1 MIFTARVE
9 EENNHDKE
17 AMMRARLTPEW
28 PCSPRRFQAGM
39 ALARL
44 CLVLLTLGF
53 FAQPSAAQAQGGQG
67 QVNSI
72 IAVVNGDVV
81 TRSEID
87 SRRRLLALSSGL
99 SADTGSQGND
109 QILRLLIDE
118 RLRIQELSR
127 RRVAVTD
134 QDIASSV
141 ANIESRNGLPPG
153 GVRENLRRAGIEPRV
168 LYDQIRA
175 QIGWA
180 RLLRGML
187 GAQANVSDAEV
198 NEYLAAQRAKAGE
211 PEFLV
216 SEIFIPIENP
226 GQEPQ
231 VRRFV
236 TDVIQRL
243 RQGTP
248 FAMVAAQ
255 FSQSQTAIQG
265 GAMDWMTA
273 DRFDPEVAAVLRQ
286 MPEGAIS
293 NPIRVPGGFEIV
305 SLRQKRISGRDLAT
319 LLNMRQVFLPFEGQV
334 NPQAP
339 TTQQLRQLERAQ
351 SLSEQARNCE
361 AMDAAARGSSRPAD
375 PGPVRLD
382 NINPPELR
390 ELLTSLPIGRASQ
403 PIISM
408 DGALIF
414 MVCKRETVNL
424 AEATPQQARDI
435 LLRDR
440 TELLSRQL
448 QRDLRRRAQIEL
460 RTGTPARPG

>member
-1 MIFTARVE
+1 MFSLNFSR
-9 EENNHDKE
+9 K
-17 AMMRARLTPEW
+17 LLL
-28 PCSPRRFQAGM
+28 
-39 ALARL
+39 ALAL
-44 CLVLLTLGF
+44 LAAMLVHGAPKPAL
-53 FAQPSAAQAQGGQG
+53 AQAAGGN
-67 QVNSI
+67 VNSI
-72 IAVVNGDVV
+72 VAVVNGDIV
-81 TRSEID
+81 TRSEIE
-87 SRRRLLALSSGL
+87 SRRRLLALSAGM
-99 SADTGSQGND
+99 TGDAGAQGGD

-127 RRVAVTD
+127 RRIAVTD

-141 ANIESRNGLPPG
+141 TNIESRNGLPPG
-153 GVRENLRRAGIEPRV
+153 GVVQNLRRAGIEPRV

-187 GAQANVSDAEV
+187 GEQANIPDAEV
-198 NEYLAAQRAKAGE
+198 EEFLNAQRARTGQ

-216 SEIFIPIENP
+216 SEIFIPVENP
-226 GQEPQ
+226 GQEAQ

-243 RQGTP
+243 RQGVP

-255 FSQSQTAIQG
+255 FSQSQSAIQG

-273 DRFDPEVAAVLRQ
+273 DRFDPAVANILRQ

-305 SLRQKRISGRDLAT
+305 QLRDKRTLGRDMAT
-319 LLNMRQVFLPFEGQV
+319 ILTMRQVFLPFEGQV

-339 TTQQLRQLERAQ
+339 TAQQLAQLQRAQ
-351 SLSEQARNCE
+351 TLSDQARGCE
-361 AMDAAARGSSRPAD
+361 AMDAAARGSPRPAD

-382 NINPPELR
+382 NITPPELR
-390 ELLTSLPIGRASQ
+390 DLLGSLPIGRATQ
-403 PIISM
+403 PIISV

-414 MVCKRETVNL
+414 MVCARETRNL
-424 AEATPQQARDI
+424 AEANPQQAREI

-440 TELLSRQL
+440 VELLSRQL
-448 QRDLRRRAQIEL
+448 QRDLRRRAQIEI
-460 RTGTPARPG
+460 RTNSAARAG

>member
-1 MIFTARVE
+1 MSYWA
-9 EENNHDKE
+9 NLPAMGGKLQE
-17 AMMRARLTPEW
+17 ALMRAVMLSRK
-28 PCSPRRFQAGM
+28 PC
-39 ALARL
+39 LA
-44 CLVLLTLGF
+44 LVLLAALLMP
-53 FAQPSAAQAQGGQG
+53 FAPMPAAMAQSAGGS
-67 QVNSI
+67 VNSI
-72 IAVVNGDVV
+72 VAVVNGDVV
-81 TRSEID
+81 TRSEIE
-87 SRRRLLALSSGL
+87 SRRRLLALSAGV
-99 SADTGSQGND
+99 TGDAGAQGGD

-127 RRVAVTD
+127 RRIPVTD

-141 ANIESRNGLPPG
+141 ANIESRNGLPQG
-153 GVRENLRRAGIEPRV
+153 GVVQNLRRAGIEPRV

-187 GAQANVSDAEV
+187 GEQANIPEAEV
-198 NEYLAAQRAKAGE
+198 NEFLAAQRTRLGE

-216 SEIFIPIENP
+216 SEIFIPVENP
-226 GQEPQ
+226 GQEAQ

-243 RQGTP
+243 RQGVP

-255 FSQSQTAIQG
+255 FSQSQTAVQG

-273 DRFDPEVAAVLRQ
+273 DRFDTEVAKILRQ
-286 MPEGAIS
+286 MPEGAVS

-305 SLRQKRISGRDLAT
+305 MLRDKRVSGRDMAT
-319 LLNMRQVFLPFEGQV
+319 MMTMRQVFLPFEGQV

-339 TTQQLRQLERAQ
+339 TNQQLAQLQRAQ
-351 SLSEQARNCE
+351 ALSEQARSCD
-361 AMDAAARGSSRPAD
+361 AMDAAARGSPRPAD

-390 ELLTSLPIGRASQ
+390 DLLGSLPIGRASQ
-403 PIISM
+403 PIISV

-414 MVCKRETVNL
+414 MICARETRNL
-424 AEATPQQARDI
+424 AEANPQQARDI

-440 TELLSRQL
+440 IELLSRQL
-448 QRDLRRRAQIEL
+448 QRDLRRRAQIEI
-460 RTGTPARPG
+460 RTNSAARPG

>member
-1 MIFTARVE
+1 
-9 EENNHDKE
+9 
-17 AMMRARLTPEW
+17 MRAVTLSRKPLLALMLLAAMLLHAA
-28 PCSPRRFQAGM
+28 PRP
-39 ALARL
+39 ALA
-44 CLVLLTLGF
+44 
-53 FAQPSAAQAQGGQG
+53 QAAGGS
-67 QVNSI
+67 VNSI
-72 IAVVNGDVV
+72 VAVVNGDVV
-81 TRSEID
+81 TRSEVE
-87 SRRRLLALSSGL
+87 SRRRLLALSAGM
-99 SADTGSQGND
+99 AGDAGAQGGD

-127 RRVAVTD
+127 RRIPVTD

-153 GVRENLRRAGIEPRV
+153 GVVQNLRRAGIEPRV

-187 GAQANVSDAEV
+187 GEQANIPDAEV
-198 NEYLAAQRAKAGE
+198 NEFLAAQRARLGE

-216 SEIFIPIENP
+216 SEIFIPVENP
-226 GQEPQ
+226 GQEAQ

-243 RQGTP
+243 RQGVP
-248 FAMVAAQ
+248 FPMVAAQ
-255 FSQSQTAIQG
+255 FSQSQSAIQG
-265 GAMDWMTA
+265 GAMDWMTG
-273 DRFDPEVAAVLRQ
+273 DRFDPAVASILKQ

-305 SLRQKRISGRDLAT
+305 LLRDRRVSGRDMAT
-319 LLNMRQVFLPFEGQV
+319 IMNMRQVFLPFEGQV

-339 TTQQLRQLERAQ
+339 TAQQLAQLQRAQ
-351 SLSEQARNCE
+351 TLSDQARGCE
-361 AMDAAARGSSRPAD
+361 AMDAAARGSPRPAD

-382 NINPPELR
+382 NITPPELR
-390 ELLTSLPIGRASQ
+390 DLLGTLPIGRATQ
-403 PIISM
+403 PIISV

-414 MVCKRETVNL
+414 MVCSRETRNM
-424 AEATPQQARDI
+424 AEANPQQAREI

-440 TELLSRQL
+440 VELLSRQL
-448 QRDLRRRAQIEL
+448 QRDLRRRAQIDI
-460 RTGTPARPG
+460 RTNNSARPG

>member
-1 MIFTARVE
+1 MSYGPIPPVMGG
-9 EENNHDKE
+9 NLQE
-17 AMMRARLTPEW
+17 ALMRAVILSQKPYRVLILLAALLLP
-28 PCSPRRFQAGM
+28 AGPIPAAM
-39 ALARL
+39 A
-44 CLVLLTLGF
+44 
-53 FAQPSAAQAQGGQG
+53 QSAGGN
-67 QVNSI
+67 VNSI
-72 IAVVNGDVV
+72 VAVVNGDIV
-81 TRSEID
+81 TRSEIE
-87 SRRRLLALSSGL
+87 SRRRLLALSAGVSGD
-99 SADTGSQGND
+99 AGAQGGD

-127 RRVAVTD
+127 RRIPVTD

-141 ANIESRNGLPPG
+141 ANIESRNGLPAG
-153 GVRENLRRAGIEPRV
+153 GVVQNLRRAGIEPRV

-187 GAQANVSDAEV
+187 GEQANISDTEV
-198 NEYLAAQRAKAGE
+198 NEFLGAQRARLGE

-216 SEIFIPIENP
+216 SEIFIPVENP
-226 GQEPQ
+226 GQEAQ

-243 RQGTP
+243 RQGVP

-273 DRFDPEVAAVLRQ
+273 DRFDTEVAKILRQ

-293 NPIRVPGGFEIV
+293 NAIRVPGGFEIV
-305 SLRQKRISGRDLAT
+305 MLRDKRTSGRDMAT
-319 LLNMRQVFLPFEGQV
+319 MMTMRQVFLPFEGQV

-339 TTQQLRQLERAQ
+339 TAQQLAQLQRAQ
-351 SLSEQARNCE
+351 ALSDQARGCD
-361 AMDAAARGSSRPAD
+361 AMDAAARGSPRPAD

-390 ELLTSLPIGRASQ
+390 DVLGSLPIGRATQ
-403 PIISM
+403 PIISV

-414 MVCKRETVNL
+414 MVCVRETRNM
-424 AEATPQQARDI
+424 AEANPQQARDI

-440 TELLSRQL
+440 IELLSRQL
-448 QRDLRRRAQIEL
+448 QRDLRRRAQIDI
-460 RTGTPARPG
+460 RGAAPARPG

>member
-1 MIFTARVE
+1 MSYGPIPPVMGG
-9 EENNHDKE
+9 NMQE
-17 AMMRARLTPEW
+17 ALMRAVILSQKPYRVLILLAALLLPVG
-28 PCSPRRFQAGM
+28 PIPAAMAQSAG
-39 ALARL
+39 
-44 CLVLLTLGF
+44 GN
-53 FAQPSAAQAQGGQG
+53 
-67 QVNSI
+67 VNSI
-72 IAVVNGDVV
+72 VAVVNGDIV
-81 TRSEID
+81 TRSEIE
-87 SRRRLLALSSGL
+87 SRRRLLALSAGVSGD
-99 SADTGSQGND
+99 AGAQGGD

-127 RRVAVTD
+127 RRIPVTD

-141 ANIESRNGLPPG
+141 ANIESRNGLPAG
-153 GVRENLRRAGIEPRV
+153 GVVQNLRRAGIEPRV

-187 GAQANVSDAEV
+187 GEQANISDTEV
-198 NEYLAAQRAKAGE
+198 NEFLGAQRARLGE

-216 SEIFIPIENP
+216 SEIFIPVENP
-226 GQEPQ
+226 GQEAQ

-243 RQGTP
+243 RQGVP

-273 DRFDPEVAAVLRQ
+273 DRFDTEVAKILRQ

-293 NPIRVPGGFEIV
+293 NAIRVPGGFEIV
-305 SLRQKRISGRDLAT
+305 MLRDKRTSGRDMAT
-319 LLNMRQVFLPFEGQV
+319 MMTMRQVFLPFEGQV

-339 TTQQLRQLERAQ
+339 TAQQLAQLQRAQ
-351 SLSEQARNCE
+351 ALSDQARGCD
-361 AMDAAARGSSRPAD
+361 AMDAAARGSPRPAD

-390 ELLTSLPIGRASQ
+390 DLLGSLPIGRATQ
-403 PIISM
+403 PIISV

-414 MVCKRETVNL
+414 MVCARETRNM
-424 AEATPQQARDI
+424 AEANPQQARDI

-440 TELLSRQL
+440 IELLSRQL
-448 QRDLRRRAQIEL
+448 QRDLRRRAQIDI
-460 RTGTPARPG
+460 RGAAPARPG

>member
-1 MIFTARVE
+1 
-9 EENNHDKE
+9 
-17 AMMRARLTPEW
+17 MRAVTLSRKPLLALMLLAAMLLHAA
-28 PCSPRRFQAGM
+28 PRS
-39 ALARL
+39 
-44 CLVLLTLGF
+44 VL
-53 FAQPSAAQAQGGQG
+53 AQAAGGS
-67 QVNSI
+67 VNSI
-72 IAVVNGDVV
+72 VAVVNGDVV
-81 TRSEID
+81 TRSEVE
-87 SRRRLLALSSGL
+87 SRRRLLALSAGM
-99 SADTGSQGND
+99 AGDAGAQGGD

-127 RRVAVTD
+127 RRIPVTD

-153 GVRENLRRAGIEPRV
+153 GVVQNLRRAGIEPRV

-187 GAQANVSDAEV
+187 GEQANIPDAEV
-198 NEYLAAQRAKAGE
+198 NEFLAAQRARLGE

-216 SEIFIPIENP
+216 SEIFIPVENP
-226 GQEPQ
+226 GQEAQ

-243 RQGTP
+243 RQGVP
-248 FAMVAAQ
+248 FPMVAAQ
-255 FSQSQTAIQG
+255 FSQSQSAIQG
-265 GAMDWMTA
+265 GAMDWMTG
-273 DRFDPEVAAVLRQ
+273 DRFDPAVASILKQ

-305 SLRQKRISGRDLAT
+305 LLRDRRVSGRDMAT
-319 LLNMRQVFLPFEGQV
+319 IMSMRQVFLPFEGQV

-339 TTQQLRQLERAQ
+339 TAQQLAQLQRAQ
-351 SLSEQARNCE
+351 TLSDQARGCE
-361 AMDAAARGSSRPAD
+361 AMDAAARGSPRPAD

-382 NINPPELR
+382 NITPPELR
-390 ELLTSLPIGRASQ
+390 DLLGSLPIGRATQ
-403 PIISM
+403 PIISV

-414 MVCKRETVNL
+414 MVCARETRNM
-424 AEATPQQARDI
+424 AEANPQQARDI

-440 TELLSRQL
+440 IELLSRQL
-448 QRDLRRRAQIEL
+448 QRDLRRRAQIEI
-460 RTGTPARPG
+460 RTNNTARAG

>member
-1 MIFTARVE
+1 MSYWATLPATGGE
-9 EENNHDKE
+9 LQE
-17 AMMRARLTPEW
+17 ALMRAMISSRKTPL
-28 PCSPRRFQAGM
+28 
-39 ALARL
+39 ALAL
-44 CLVLLTLGF
+44 LVALLLPAAPMPAAV
-53 FAQPSAAQAQGGQG
+53 AQSASAG
-67 QVNSI
+67 VNSI
-72 IAVVNGDVV
+72 VAVVNGDVV

-87 SRRRLLALSSGL
+87 SRRRLLALSAGVSGD
-99 SADTGSQGND
+99 AGAQGGD

-127 RRVAVTD
+127 RRIPVTD
-134 QDIASSV
+134 QDIASSIT
-141 ANIESRNGLPPG
+141 NIESRNGLPPG
-153 GVRENLRRAGIEPRV
+153 GVVQNLRRAGIEPRV

-187 GAQANVSDAEV
+187 GEQATVSDAEV
-198 NEYLAAQRAKAGE
+198 NEYLNAQRARLGE
-211 PEFLV
+211 PEFLI
-216 SEIFIPIENP
+216 SEIFIPVENP
-226 GQEPQ
+226 GQEAQ

-243 RQGTP
+243 RQGVP

-273 DRFDPEVAAVLRQ
+273 DRFDTAVASILRQ

-305 SLRQKRISGRDLAT
+305 LLRDKRISGRDMAT
-319 LLNMRQVFLPFEGQV
+319 MLTMRQVFLPFEGQV

-339 TTQQLRQLERAQ
+339 TAQQLAQLQRAQ
-351 SLSEQARNCE
+351 TLSDQARGCE
-361 AMDAAARGSSRPAD
+361 AMDAAARGSPRPAD

-382 NINPPELR
+382 NVTPPELR
-390 ELLTSLPIGRASQ
+390 DLLSSLPIGRATQ

-414 MVCKRETVNL
+414 MVCSKETRNM
-424 AEATPQQARDI
+424 AEANPQQARDI

-440 TELLSRQL
+440 IELLSRQL
-448 QRDLRRRAQIEL
+448 QRDLRRRAQIEM
-460 RTGTPARPG
+460 RTNSVARPG

>member
-1 MIFTARVE
+1 MFSLNFSR
-9 EENNHDKE
+9 K
-17 AMMRARLTPEW
+17 LLL
-28 PCSPRRFQAGM
+28 
-39 ALARL
+39 ALAL
-44 CLVLLTLGF
+44 LAAMLVHGAPKPAL
-53 FAQPSAAQAQGGQG
+53 AQAAGGN
-67 QVNSI
+67 VNSI
-72 IAVVNGDVV
+72 VAVVNGDIV
-81 TRSEID
+81 TRSEIE
-87 SRRRLLALSSGL
+87 SRRRLLALSAGM
-99 SADTGSQGND
+99 TGDAGAQGGD

-127 RRVAVTD
+127 RRIAVTD

-141 ANIESRNGLPPG
+141 TNIESRNGLPPG
-153 GVRENLRRAGIEPRV
+153 GVVQNLRRAGIEPRV

-187 GAQANVSDAEV
+187 GEQANIPDAEV
-198 NEYLAAQRAKAGE
+198 EEFLNAQRARTGQ

-216 SEIFIPIENP
+216 SEIFIPVENP
-226 GQEPQ
+226 GQEAQ

-243 RQGTP
+243 RQGVP

-255 FSQSQTAIQG
+255 FSQSQSAIQG

-273 DRFDPEVAAVLRQ
+273 DRFDPAVANILRQ

-305 SLRQKRISGRDLAT
+305 QLRDKRTLGRDMAT
-319 LLNMRQVFLPFEGQV
+319 ILTMRQVFLPFEGQV

-339 TTQQLRQLERAQ
+339 TAQQLAQLQRAQ
-351 SLSEQARNCE
+351 TLSDQARGCE
-361 AMDAAARGSSRPAD
+361 AMDAAARGSPRPAD

-382 NINPPELR
+382 NITPPELR
-390 ELLTSLPIGRASQ
+390 DLLGSLPIGRATQ
-403 PIISM
+403 PIISV

-414 MVCKRETVNL
+414 MVCARETRNL
-424 AEATPQQARDI
+424 AEANPQQAREI

-440 TELLSRQL
+440 VELLSRQL
-448 QRDLRRRAQIEL
+448 QRDLRRRAQIEI
-460 RTGTPARPG
+460 RTSNAARAG

>member
-1 MIFTARVE
+1 VE
-9 EENNHDKE
+9 
-17 AMMRARLTPEW
+17 
-28 PCSPRRFQAGM
+28 
-39 ALARL
+39 
-44 CLVLLTLGF
+44 
-53 FAQPSAAQAQGGQG
+53 
-67 QVNSI
+67 
-72 IAVVNGDVV
+72 
-81 TRSEID
+81 
-87 SRRRLLALSSGL
+87 SRRRLLALSAGM
-99 SADTGSQGND
+99 AGDTGAQGGD

-127 RRVAVTD
+127 RRVLVTD

-153 GVRENLRRAGIEPRV
+153 GVVQNLRRAGIEPRV

-187 GAQANVSDAEV
+187 GEQANIPEAEV
-198 NEYLAAQRAKAGE
+198 NEFLAAQRARLGE

-216 SEIFIPIENP
+216 SEIFIPVEHP
-226 GQEPQ
+226 GQEAQ

-243 RQGTP
+243 RQGVP
-248 FAMVAAQ
+248 FPMVAAQ
-255 FSQSQTAIQG
+255 FSQSQSAIQG
-265 GAMDWMTA
+265 GAMDWMTG
-273 DRFDPEVAAVLRQ
+273 DRFDPAVASILKQ

-305 SLRQKRISGRDLAT
+305 LLRDRRVSGRDMAT
-319 LLNMRQVFLPFEGQV
+319 IMNMRQVFLPFEGQV

-339 TTQQLRQLERAQ
+339 TAPHMAQVHRAPTR
-351 SLSEQARNCE
+351 SDQARGCE
-361 AMDAAARGSSRPAD
+361 AMDAAARGSPRPAD

-382 NINPPELR
+382 NITPPELR
-390 ELLTSLPIGRASQ
+390 DLLGSLPIGRATQ
-403 PIISM
+403 PIISV

-414 MVCKRETVNL
+414 MVCARETRNL
-424 AEATPQQARDI
+424 AEANPQQARDI

-440 TELLSRQL
+440 IEVLSRHL
-448 QRDLRRRAQIEL
+448 QRDLRRRAQIEM
-460 RTGTPARPG
+460 RTNNAARPG

>member
-1 MIFTARVE
+1 MSYGAIPPAMGG
-9 EENNHDKE
+9 NLQE
-17 AMMRARLTPEW
+17 ALMRAVILSQKPYRVLILLAALLLP
-28 PCSPRRFQAGM
+28 AGPIPAAM
-39 ALARL
+39 A
-44 CLVLLTLGF
+44 
-53 FAQPSAAQAQGGQG
+53 QSAGGN
-67 QVNSI
+67 VNSI
-72 IAVVNGDVV
+72 VAVVNGDIV
-81 TRSEID
+81 TRSEIE
-87 SRRRLLALSSGL
+87 SRRRLLALSAGVSGD
-99 SADTGSQGND
+99 AGAQGGD

-127 RRVAVTD
+127 RRIPVTD

-141 ANIESRNGLPPG
+141 ANIESRNGLPAG
-153 GVRENLRRAGIEPRV
+153 GVVQNLRRAGIEPRV

-187 GAQANVSDAEV
+187 GEQANISDTEV
-198 NEYLAAQRAKAGE
+198 NEFLGAQRARLGE

-216 SEIFIPIENP
+216 SEIFIPVENP
-226 GQEPQ
+226 GQEAQ

-243 RQGTP
+243 RQGVP

-273 DRFDPEVAAVLRQ
+273 DRFDTEVAKILRQ

-293 NPIRVPGGFEIV
+293 NAIRVPGGFEIV
-305 SLRQKRISGRDLAT
+305 MLRDKRTSGRDMAT
-319 LLNMRQVFLPFEGQV
+319 MMTMRQVFLPFEGQV

-339 TTQQLRQLERAQ
+339 TAQQLAQLQRAQ
-351 SLSEQARNCE
+351 ALSDQARGCD
-361 AMDAAARGSSRPAD
+361 AMDAAARGSPRPAD

-390 ELLTSLPIGRASQ
+390 DLLGSLPIGRATQ

-414 MVCKRETVNL
+414 MVCAKETRNL
-424 AEATPQQARDI
+424 AEANPQQARDI

-440 TELLSRQL
+440 IELLSRQL
-448 QRDLRRRAQIEL
+448 QRDLRRRAQIEM
-460 RTGTPARPG
+460 RTGGTARPG

>member
-1 MIFTARVE
+1 
-9 EENNHDKE
+9 
-17 AMMRARLTPEW
+17 MRAVTLSRKPLLALMLLAAMLLHAA
-28 PCSPRRFQAGM
+28 PRS
-39 ALARL
+39 
-44 CLVLLTLGF
+44 VL
-53 FAQPSAAQAQGGQG
+53 AQAAGGS
-67 QVNSI
+67 VNSI
-72 IAVVNGDVV
+72 VAVVNGDVV
-81 TRSEID
+81 TRSEVE
-87 SRRRLLALSSGL
+87 SRRRLLALSAGM
-99 SADTGSQGND
+99 AGDAGAQGGD

-127 RRVAVTD
+127 RRILVTD

-153 GVRENLRRAGIEPRV
+153 GVVQNLRRAGIEPRV

-187 GAQANVSDAEV
+187 GEQANIPDAEV
-198 NEYLAAQRAKAGE
+198 NEFLAAQRARLGE

-216 SEIFIPIENP
+216 SEIFIPVENP
-226 GQEPQ
+226 GQEAQ

-243 RQGTP
+243 RQGVP
-248 FAMVAAQ
+248 FPMVAAQ
-255 FSQSQTAIQG
+255 FSQSQSAIQG
-265 GAMDWMTA
+265 GAMDWMTG
-273 DRFDPEVAAVLRQ
+273 DRFDPAVASILKQ

-305 SLRQKRISGRDLAT
+305 LLRDRRVSGRDMAT
-319 LLNMRQVFLPFEGQV
+319 IMTMRQVFLPFEGQV

-339 TTQQLRQLERAQ
+339 TAQQLAQLQRAQ
-351 SLSEQARNCE
+351 TLSDQARGCE
-361 AMDAAARGSSRPAD
+361 AMDAAARGSPRPAD

-382 NINPPELR
+382 NITPPELR
-390 ELLTSLPIGRASQ
+390 DLLGSLPIGRATQ
-403 PIISM
+403 PIISV

-414 MVCKRETVNL
+414 MVCARETRNM
-424 AEATPQQARDI
+424 AEANPQQARDI

-440 TELLSRQL
+440 IELLSRQL
-448 QRDLRRRAQIEL
+448 QRDLRRRAQIDI
-460 RTGTPARPG
+460 RTNNSARAG

>member
-1 MIFTARVE
+1 
-9 EENNHDKE
+9 
-17 AMMRARLTPEW
+17 MMFSRKPYLAFMLLIGLMLPAA
-28 PCSPRRFQAGM
+28 PMPA
-39 ALARL
+39 ALA
-44 CLVLLTLGF
+44 
-53 FAQPSAAQAQGGQG
+53 QSAGGS
-67 QVNSI
+67 VNSI
-72 IAVVNGDVV
+72 VAVVNGDVV
-81 TRSEID
+81 TRSEIE
-87 SRRRLLALSSGL
+87 SRRRLLALSAGVSGD
-99 SADTGSQGND
+99 AGAQGGD

-127 RRVAVTD
+127 RRIAVTD
-134 QDIASSV
+134 QDIANSV

-153 GVRENLRRAGIEPRV
+153 GVVQNLRRAGIEPRV

-187 GAQANVSDAEV
+187 GEQANVSEAEV
-198 NEYLAAQRAKAGE
+198 NEFLNAQRARLGE
-211 PEFLV
+211 PEFLI
-216 SEIFIPIENP
+216 SEIFIPVENP
-226 GQEPQ
+226 GQEAQ

-243 RQGTP
+243 RQGVP

-273 DRFDPEVAAVLRQ
+273 DRFDAEVATILRQ

-305 SLRQKRISGRDLAT
+305 MLRDKRVSGRDMAT
-319 LLNMRQVFLPFEGQV
+319 LLTMRQVFLPFEGQV

-339 TTQQLRQLERAQ
+339 TAQQLAQLQRAQ
-351 SLSEQARNCE
+351 ALSDQARGCE
-361 AMDAAARGSSRPAD
+361 AMDVAARGSPRPAD

-390 ELLTSLPIGRASQ
+390 DLVASLPIGRASQ
-403 PIISM
+403 PIISV
-408 DGALIF
+408 DGALLF
-414 MVCKRETVNL
+414 MVCAKETRNL
-424 AEATPQQARDI
+424 AEANPQQARDI

-440 TELLSRQL
+440 IELLSRQL
-448 QRDLRRRAQIEL
+448 QRDLRRRAQIEM
-460 RTGTPARPG
+460 RTGGTARPG

>member
-1 MIFTARVE
+1 MGG
-9 EENNHDKE
+9 NLQE
-17 AMMRARLTPEW
+17 ALMRAVILSQKPYRVLILLAALLLP
-28 PCSPRRFQAGM
+28 AGPIPAAM
-39 ALARL
+39 A
-44 CLVLLTLGF
+44 
-53 FAQPSAAQAQGGQG
+53 QSAGGN
-67 QVNSI
+67 VNSI
-72 IAVVNGDVV
+72 VAVVNGDIV
-81 TRSEID
+81 TRSEIE
-87 SRRRLLALSSGL
+87 SRRRLLALSAGVSGD
-99 SADTGSQGND
+99 AGAQGGD

-127 RRVAVTD
+127 RRIPVTD

-141 ANIESRNGLPPG
+141 ANIESRNGLPAG
-153 GVRENLRRAGIEPRV
+153 GVVQNLRRAGIEPRV

-187 GAQANVSDAEV
+187 GEQANISDTEV
-198 NEYLAAQRAKAGE
+198 NEFLGAQRARLGE

-216 SEIFIPIENP
+216 SEIFIPVENP
-226 GQEPQ
+226 GQEAQ

-243 RQGTP
+243 RQGVP

-273 DRFDPEVAAVLRQ
+273 DRFDTEVAKILRQ

-293 NPIRVPGGFEIV
+293 NAIRVPGGFEIV
-305 SLRQKRISGRDLAT
+305 MLRDKRTSGRDMAT
-319 LLNMRQVFLPFEGQV
+319 MMTMRQVFLPFEGQV

-339 TTQQLRQLERAQ
+339 TAQQLAQLQRAQ
-351 SLSEQARNCE
+351 ALSDQARGCD
-361 AMDAAARGSSRPAD
+361 AMDAAARGSPRPAD

-390 ELLTSLPIGRASQ
+390 DLLGSLPIGRATQ

-414 MVCKRETVNL
+414 MVCAKETRNL
-424 AEATPQQARDI
+424 AEANPQQARDI

-440 TELLSRQL
+440 IELLSRQL
-448 QRDLRRRAQIEL
+448 QRDLRRRAQIEM
-460 RTGTPARPG
+460 RTGGTARPG

>member
-1 MIFTARVE
+1 
-9 EENNHDKE
+9 
-17 AMMRARLTPEW
+17 MRAVTLSRKPLLALMLLAAMLLHAA
-28 PCSPRRFQAGM
+28 PRS
-39 ALARL
+39 
-44 CLVLLTLGF
+44 VL
-53 FAQPSAAQAQGGQG
+53 AQAAGGS
-67 QVNSI
+67 VNSI
-72 IAVVNGDVV
+72 VAVVNGDVV
-81 TRSEID
+81 TRSEVE
-87 SRRRLLALSSGL
+87 SRRRLLALSAGM
-99 SADTGSQGND
+99 AGDAGAQGGD

-127 RRVAVTD
+127 RRIPVTD

-153 GVRENLRRAGIEPRV
+153 GVVQNLRRAGIEPRV

-187 GAQANVSDAEV
+187 GEQANIPDAEV
-198 NEYLAAQRAKAGE
+198 NEFLAAQRARLGE

-216 SEIFIPIENP
+216 SEIFIPVENP
-226 GQEPQ
+226 GQEAQ

-243 RQGTP
+243 RQGVP
-248 FAMVAAQ
+248 FPMVAAQ
-255 FSQSQTAIQG
+255 FSQSQSAIQG
-265 GAMDWMTA
+265 GAMDWMTG
-273 DRFDPEVAAVLRQ
+273 DRFDPAVASILKQ

-305 SLRQKRISGRDLAT
+305 LLRDRRVSGRDMAT
-319 LLNMRQVFLPFEGQV
+319 IMSMRQVFLPFEGQV

-339 TTQQLRQLERAQ
+339 TAQQLAQLQRAQ
-351 SLSEQARNCE
+351 TLSDQARGCE
-361 AMDAAARGSSRPAD
+361 AMDAAARGSPRPAD

-382 NINPPELR
+382 NITPPELR
-390 ELLTSLPIGRASQ
+390 DLLGSLPIGRATQ
-403 PIISM
+403 PIISV

-414 MVCKRETVNL
+414 MVCARETRNM
-424 AEATPQQARDI
+424 AEANPQQARDI

-440 TELLSRQL
+440 IELLSRQL
-448 QRDLRRRAQIEL
+448 QRDLRRRAQIDI
-460 RTGTPARPG
+460 RTNNSARPG

>member
-1 MIFTARVE
+1 MLAV
-9 EENNHDKE
+9 
-17 AMMRARLTPEW
+17 
-28 PCSPRRFQAGM
+28 SVFQKPLL
-39 ALARL
+39 ALA
-44 CLVLLTLGF
+44 LLAGLLMH
-53 FAQPSAAQAQGGQG
+53 AAPRPALAQATGGS
-67 QVNSI
+67 VNSI
-72 IAVVNGDVV
+72 VAVVNGDVV
-81 TRSEID
+81 TRSEVE
-87 SRRRLLALSSGL
+87 SRRRLLALSAGM
-99 SADTGSQGND
+99 TGDAGAQGGD

-127 RRVAVTD
+127 RRILVTD

-153 GVRENLRRAGIEPRV
+153 GVVQNLRRAGIEPRV

-187 GAQANVSDAEV
+187 GEQANIPEAEV
-198 NEYLAAQRAKAGE
+198 NEFLAAQRARLGE

-216 SEIFIPIENP
+216 SEIFIPVENP
-226 GQEPQ
+226 GQEAQ

-243 RQGTP
+243 RQGVP
-248 FAMVAAQ
+248 FPMVAAQ
-255 FSQSQTAIQG
+255 FSQSQSAIQG
-265 GAMDWMTA
+265 GAMDWMTG
-273 DRFDPEVAAVLRQ
+273 DRFDPAVASILKQ

-305 SLRQKRISGRDLAT
+305 MLRDRRVSGRDMAT
-319 LLNMRQVFLPFEGQV
+319 IMNMRQVFLPFEGQV

-339 TTQQLRQLERAQ
+339 TAQQLAQLQRAQ
-351 SLSEQARNCE
+351 TLSDQARGCE
-361 AMDAAARGSSRPAD
+361 AMDAAARGSPRPAD

-382 NINPPELR
+382 NITPPELR
-390 ELLTSLPIGRASQ
+390 DLLGSLPIGRATQ

-414 MVCKRETVNL
+414 MVCARETRNM
-424 AEATPQQARDI
+424 AEANPQQAREI

-440 TELLSRQL
+440 VELLSRQL
-448 QRDLRRRAQIEL
+448 QRDLRRRAQIEM
-460 RTGTPARPG
+460 RTNNAARAG

>member
-1 MIFTARVE
+1 MSYGPIPPVMGG
-9 EENNHDKE
+9 NLQE
-17 AMMRARLTPEW
+17 ALMRAVILSQKPYRVLILLAALLLP
-28 PCSPRRFQAGM
+28 AGPIPAAM
-39 ALARL
+39 A
-44 CLVLLTLGF
+44 
-53 FAQPSAAQAQGGQG
+53 QSAGGN
-67 QVNSI
+67 VNSI
-72 IAVVNGDVV
+72 VAVVNGDIV
-81 TRSEID
+81 TRSEIE
-87 SRRRLLALSSGL
+87 SRRRLLALSAGVSGD
-99 SADTGSQGND
+99 AGAQGGD

-127 RRVAVTD
+127 RRIPVTD

-141 ANIESRNGLPPG
+141 ANIESRNGLPAG
-153 GVRENLRRAGIEPRV
+153 GVVQNLRRAGIEPRV

-187 GAQANVSDAEV
+187 GEQANISDTEV
-198 NEYLAAQRAKAGE
+198 NEFLGAQRARLGE

-216 SEIFIPIENP
+216 SEIFIPVENP
-226 GQEPQ
+226 GQEAQ

-243 RQGTP
+243 RQGVP

-273 DRFDPEVAAVLRQ
+273 DRFDTEVAKILRQ

-293 NPIRVPGGFEIV
+293 NAIRVPGGFEIV
-305 SLRQKRISGRDLAT
+305 MLRDKRTSGRDMAT
-319 LLNMRQVFLPFEGQV
+319 MMTMRQVFLPFEGQV

-339 TTQQLRQLERAQ
+339 TTQQLAQLQRAQ
-351 SLSEQARNCE
+351 ALSDQARGCD
-361 AMDAAARGSSRPAD
+361 AMDAAARGSPRPAD

-390 ELLTSLPIGRASQ
+390 DLLGSLPIGRATQ
-403 PIISM
+403 PIISV

-414 MVCKRETVNL
+414 MVCAKETRNL
-424 AEATPQQARDI
+424 AEANPQQARDI

-440 TELLSRQL
+440 IELLSRQL
-448 QRDLRRRAQIEL
+448 QRDLRRRAQIEM
-460 RTGTPARPG
+460 RTGGTARPG

>member
-1 MIFTARVE
+1 MSYRGTSPAIGGKLE
-9 EENNHDKE
+9 E
-17 AMMRARLTPEW
+17 ALMRAMT
-28 PCSPRRFQAGM
+28 SMRRPAV
-39 ALARL
+39 A
-44 CLVLLTLGF
+44 LVLLAALLMQGSPTPAL
-53 FAQPSAAQAQGGQG
+53 AQAAGGR
-67 QVNSI
+67 VNSI
-72 IAVVNGDVV
+72 VAVVNGDVV
-81 TRSEID
+81 TRSEIE
-87 SRRRLLALSSGL
+87 SRRRLLALSAGV
-99 SADTGSQGND
+99 AGDAGAQGGD

-127 RRVAVTD
+127 RRIPVTD

-153 GVRENLRRAGIEPRV
+153 GVVQNLRRAGIEPRV

-187 GAQANVSDAEV
+187 GEQANISDAEV
-198 NEYLAAQRAKAGE
+198 NEFLAAQRARLGE

-216 SEIFIPIENP
+216 SEIFIPVENP
-226 GQEPQ
+226 GQEAQ

-243 RQGTP
+243 RQGVP
-248 FAMVAAQ
+248 FPMVAAQ
-255 FSQSQTAIQG
+255 FSQSQSAIQG
-265 GAMDWMTA
+265 GAMDWMTG
-273 DRFDPEVAAVLRQ
+273 DRFDPAVANILKQ

-305 SLRQKRISGRDLAT
+305 QLRDKRISGRDMAT
-319 LLNMRQVFLPFEGQV
+319 IMTMRQVFLPFEGQV

-339 TTQQLRQLERAQ
+339 TAQQLAQLQRAQ
-351 SLSEQARNCE
+351 TLSDQARGCE
-361 AMDAAARGSSRPAD
+361 AMDAAARGSPRPAD

-382 NINPPELR
+382 NITPPELR
-390 ELLTSLPIGRASQ
+390 DLLGSLPIGRATQ
-403 PIISM
+403 PIISV

-414 MVCKRETVNL
+414 MVCSRETRNM
-424 AEATPQQARDI
+424 AEANPQQARDI

-440 TELLSRQL
+440 IELLSRQL
-448 QRDLRRRAQIEL
+448 QRDLRRRAQIDI
-460 RTGTPARPG
+460 RTNNPSRPG

>member
-1 MIFTARVE
+1 
-9 EENNHDKE
+9 
-17 AMMRARLTPEW
+17 MRAMNVSRKPYLAFMLLIALLLPAA
-28 PCSPRRFQAGM
+28 PVPV
-39 ALARL
+39 ALA
-44 CLVLLTLGF
+44 
-53 FAQPSAAQAQGGQG
+53 QSAGGS
-67 QVNSI
+67 VNTI
-72 IAVVNGDVV
+72 VAVVNGDVV
-81 TRSEID
+81 TRSEIE
-87 SRRRLLALSSGL
+87 SRRRLLALSAGVSGD
-99 SADTGSQGND
+99 AGAQGGD

-127 RRVAVTD
+127 RRIAVTD
-134 QDIASSV
+134 QDIANSV

-153 GVRENLRRAGIEPRV
+153 GVVQNLRRAGIEPRV

-187 GAQANVSDAEV
+187 GEQANVSDAEV
-198 NEYLAAQRAKAGE
+198 NEFLNAQRARLGE
-211 PEFLV
+211 PEFLI
-216 SEIFIPIENP
+216 SEIFIPVENP
-226 GQEPQ
+226 GQEAQ

-243 RQGTP
+243 RQGVP

-255 FSQSQTAIQG
+255 FSQSQSAIQG

-273 DRFDPEVAAVLRQ
+273 DRFDAEVANILRQ

-305 SLRQKRISGRDLAT
+305 MLRDKRVSGRDMAT
-319 LLNMRQVFLPFEGQV
+319 IMTMRQVFLPFEGQV

-339 TTQQLRQLERAQ
+339 TAQQLAQLQRAQ
-351 SLSEQARNCE
+351 ALSDQAQGCE
-361 AMDAAARGSSRPAD
+361 AMDAAARGSPRPAD

-382 NINPPELR
+382 NITPPELR
-390 ELLTSLPIGRASQ
+390 DLLGTLPIGRATQ
-403 PIISM
+403 PIISV

-414 MVCKRETVNL
+414 MVCSRETRNM
-424 AEATPQQARDI
+424 AEANPQQAREI

-440 TELLSRQL
+440 VELLSRQL
-448 QRDLRRRAQIEL
+448 QRDLRRRAQIDI
-460 RTGTPARPG
+460 RTNNSARPG

>member
-1 MIFTARVE
+1 
-9 EENNHDKE
+9 
-17 AMMRARLTPEW
+17 MRAVTLSRKPLLALMLLAAMLLHAA
-28 PCSPRRFQAGM
+28 PRP
-39 ALARL
+39 
-44 CLVLLTLGF
+44 VL
-53 FAQPSAAQAQGGQG
+53 AQAAGGS
-67 QVNSI
+67 VNSI
-72 IAVVNGDVV
+72 VAVVNGDVV
-81 TRSEID
+81 TRSEVE
-87 SRRRLLALSSGL
+87 SRRRLLALSAGM
-99 SADTGSQGND
+99 AGDAGAQGGD

-127 RRVAVTD
+127 RRIPVTD

-153 GVRENLRRAGIEPRV
+153 GVVQNLRRAGIEPRV

-187 GAQANVSDAEV
+187 GEQANIPDAEV
-198 NEYLAAQRAKAGE
+198 NEFLAAQRARLGE

-216 SEIFIPIENP
+216 SEIFIPVENP
-226 GQEPQ
+226 GQEAQ

-243 RQGTP
+243 RQGVP
-248 FAMVAAQ
+248 FPMVAAQ
-255 FSQSQTAIQG
+255 FSQSQSAIQG
-265 GAMDWMTA
+265 GAMDWMTG
-273 DRFDPEVAAVLRQ
+273 DRFDPAVASILKQ

-305 SLRQKRISGRDLAT
+305 LLRDRRVSGRDMAT
-319 LLNMRQVFLPFEGQV
+319 IMSMRQVFLPFEGQV

-339 TTQQLRQLERAQ
+339 TAQQLAQLQRAQ
-351 SLSEQARNCE
+351 TLSDQARGCE
-361 AMDAAARGSSRPAD
+361 AMDAAARGSPRPAD

-382 NINPPELR
+382 NITPPELR
-390 ELLTSLPIGRASQ
+390 DLLGSLPIGRATQ
-403 PIISM
+403 PIISV

-414 MVCKRETVNL
+414 MVCARETRNM
-424 AEATPQQARDI
+424 AEANPQQARDI

-440 TELLSRQL
+440 IELLSRQL
-448 QRDLRRRAQIEL
+448 QRDLRRRAQIDI
-460 RTGTPARPG
+460 RTNNSARAG

>member
-1 MIFTARVE
+1 
-9 EENNHDKE
+9 
-17 AMMRARLTPEW
+17 MRAMISSRKTPL
-28 PCSPRRFQAGM
+28 
-39 ALARL
+39 ALAL
-44 CLVLLTLGF
+44 LVALLLP
-53 FAQPSAAQAQGGQG
+53 AAPMPSAVAQSASAG
-67 QVNSI
+67 VNSI
-72 IAVVNGDVV
+72 VAVVNGDVV
-81 TRSEID
+81 TRSEIE
-87 SRRRLLALSSGL
+87 SRRRLLALSAGVSGD
-99 SADTGSQGND
+99 AGAQGGD

-127 RRVAVTD
+127 RRIPVTD
-134 QDIASSV
+134 QDIASSIT
-141 ANIESRNGLPPG
+141 NIESRNGLPPG
-153 GVRENLRRAGIEPRV
+153 GVVQNLRRAGIEPRV

-187 GAQANVSDAEV
+187 GEQATVSDAEV
-198 NEYLAAQRAKAGE
+198 NEYLNAQRARLGE
-211 PEFLV
+211 PEFLI
-216 SEIFIPIENP
+216 SEIFIPVENP
-226 GQEPQ
+226 GQEAQ

-243 RQGTP
+243 RQGVP

-273 DRFDPEVAAVLRQ
+273 DRFDTAVASILRQ

-305 SLRQKRISGRDLAT
+305 LLRDKRISGRDMAT
-319 LLNMRQVFLPFEGQV
+319 MLTMRQVFLPFEGQV

-339 TTQQLRQLERAQ
+339 TAQQLAQLQRAQ
-351 SLSEQARNCE
+351 TLSDQARGCE
-361 AMDAAARGSSRPAD
+361 AMDAAARGSPRPAD

-382 NINPPELR
+382 NVTPPELR
-390 ELLTSLPIGRASQ
+390 DLLSSLPIGRATQ

-414 MVCKRETVNL
+414 MVCSKETRNM
-424 AEATPQQARDI
+424 AEANPQQARDI

-440 TELLSRQL
+440 IELLSRQL
-448 QRDLRRRAQIEL
+448 QRDLRRRAQIEM
-460 RTGTPARPG
+460 RTNSATRPG

>member
-1 MIFTARVE
+1 
-9 EENNHDKE
+9 
-17 AMMRARLTPEW
+17 MRAVTLSRKPLLALMLLAAMLLHAA
-28 PCSPRRFQAGM
+28 PRS
-39 ALARL
+39 
-44 CLVLLTLGF
+44 VL
-53 FAQPSAAQAQGGQG
+53 AQAAGGS
-67 QVNSI
+67 VNSI
-72 IAVVNGDVV
+72 VAVVNGDVV
-81 TRSEID
+81 TRSEVE
-87 SRRRLLALSSGL
+87 SRRRLLALSAGM
-99 SADTGSQGND
+99 AGDAGAQGGD

-127 RRVAVTD
+127 RRIPVTD

-153 GVRENLRRAGIEPRV
+153 GVVQNLRRAGIEPRV

-187 GAQANVSDAEV
+187 GEQANIPDAEV
-198 NEYLAAQRAKAGE
+198 NEFLAAQRARLGE

-216 SEIFIPIENP
+216 SEIFIPVENP
-226 GQEPQ
+226 GQEAQ

-243 RQGTP
+243 RQGVP
-248 FAMVAAQ
+248 FPMVAAQ
-255 FSQSQTAIQG
+255 FSQSQSAIQG
-265 GAMDWMTA
+265 GAMDWMTG
-273 DRFDPEVAAVLRQ
+273 DRFDPAVASILKQ

-305 SLRQKRISGRDLAT
+305 LLRDRRVSGRDMAT
-319 LLNMRQVFLPFEGQV
+319 IMSMRQVFLPFEGQV

-339 TTQQLRQLERAQ
+339 TAQQLAQLQRAQ
-351 SLSEQARNCE
+351 TLSDQARGCE
-361 AMDAAARGSSRPAD
+361 AMDAAARGSPRPAD

-382 NINPPELR
+382 NITPPELR
-390 ELLTSLPIGRASQ
+390 DLLGSLPIGRATQ
-403 PIISM
+403 PIISV

-414 MVCKRETVNL
+414 MVCARETRNL
-424 AEATPQQARDI
+424 AEANPQQARDI

-440 TELLSRQL
+440 IELLSRQL
-448 QRDLRRRAQIEL
+448 QRDLRRRAQIDI
-460 RTGTPARPG
+460 RTNNSARAG

>member
-1 MIFTARVE
+1 
-9 EENNHDKE
+9 
-17 AMMRARLTPEW
+17 MRAMISSRKTPL
-28 PCSPRRFQAGM
+28 
-39 ALARL
+39 ALAL
-44 CLVLLTLGF
+44 LVALLLPAAPMPAAV
-53 FAQPSAAQAQGGQG
+53 AQSASAG
-67 QVNSI
+67 VNSI
-72 IAVVNGDVV
+72 VAVVNGDVV
-81 TRSEID
+81 TRSEIE
-87 SRRRLLALSSGL
+87 SRRRLLALSAGVSGD
-99 SADTGSQGND
+99 AGAQGGD

-127 RRVAVTD
+127 RRIPVTD
-134 QDIASSV
+134 QDIASSIT
-141 ANIESRNGLPPG
+141 NIESRNGLPPG
-153 GVRENLRRAGIEPRV
+153 GVVQNLRRAGIEPRV

-187 GAQANVSDAEV
+187 GEQATVSDAEV
-198 NEYLAAQRAKAGE
+198 NEYLNAQRARLGE
-211 PEFLV
+211 PEFLI
-216 SEIFIPIENP
+216 SEIFIPVENP
-226 GQEPQ
+226 GQEAQ

-243 RQGTP
+243 RQGVP

-273 DRFDPEVAAVLRQ
+273 DRFDTAVASILRQ

-305 SLRQKRISGRDLAT
+305 LLRDKRISGRDMAT
-319 LLNMRQVFLPFEGQV
+319 MLTMRQVFLPFEGQV

-339 TTQQLRQLERAQ
+339 TAQQLAQLQRAQ
-351 SLSEQARNCE
+351 TLSDQARGCE
-361 AMDAAARGSSRPAD
+361 AMDAAARGSPRPAD

-382 NINPPELR
+382 NVTPPELR
-390 ELLTSLPIGRASQ
+390 DLLSSLPIGRATQ

-414 MVCKRETVNL
+414 MVCSKETRNM
-424 AEATPQQARDI
+424 AEANPQQARDI

-440 TELLSRQL
+440 IELLSRQL
-448 QRDLRRRAQIEL
+448 QRDLRRRAQIEM
-460 RTGTPARPG
+460 RTNSATRPG

>member
-1 MIFTARVE
+1 MML
-9 EENNHDKE
+9 
-17 AMMRARLTPEW
+17 AMTFSRKPLL
-28 PCSPRRFQAGM
+28 
-39 ALARL
+39 ALA
-44 CLVLLTLGF
+44 LLAALLMHG
-53 FAQPSAAQAQGGQG
+53 APKPALAQAAGGS
-67 QVNSI
+67 VNSI
-72 IAVVNGDVV
+72 VAVVNGDVV
-81 TRSEID
+81 TRSEVE
-87 SRRRLLALSSGL
+87 SRRRLLALSAGM
-99 SADTGSQGND
+99 AGDTGAQGGD

-127 RRVAVTD
+127 RRVLVTD

-153 GVRENLRRAGIEPRV
+153 GVVQNLRRAGIEPRV

-187 GAQANVSDAEV
+187 GEQANIPEAEV
-198 NEYLAAQRAKAGE
+198 NEFLAAQRARLGE

-216 SEIFIPIENP
+216 SEIFIPVENP
-226 GQEPQ
+226 GQEAQ

-243 RQGTP
+243 RQGVP
-248 FAMVAAQ
+248 FPMVAAQ
-255 FSQSQTAIQG
+255 FSQSQSAIQG
-265 GAMDWMTA
+265 GAMDWMTG
-273 DRFDPEVAAVLRQ
+273 DRFDPAVASILKQ

-305 SLRQKRISGRDLAT
+305 LLRDRRVSGRDMAT
-319 LLNMRQVFLPFEGQV
+319 VMNMRQVFLPFEGQL

-339 TTQQLRQLERAQ
+339 TAQQLAQLQRAQ
-351 SLSEQARNCE
+351 TLSDQARGCE
-361 AMDAAARGSSRPAD
+361 AMDAAARGSPRPAD

-382 NINPPELR
+382 NITPPELR
-390 ELLTSLPIGRASQ
+390 DLLGSLPIGRATQ
-403 PIISM
+403 PIISV

-414 MVCKRETVNL
+414 MVCARETRNL
-424 AEATPQQARDI
+424 AEANPQQARDI

-440 TELLSRQL
+440 IELLSRQL
-448 QRDLRRRAQIEL
+448 QRDLRRRAQIEM
-460 RTGTPARPG
+460 RTNNAARPG

>member
-1 MIFTARVE
+1 MSYWATLPAMGG
-9 EENNHDKE
+9 KLQE
-17 AMMRARLTPEW
+17 ALMRAMISSRKTPL
-28 PCSPRRFQAGM
+28 
-39 ALARL
+39 ALAL
-44 CLVLLTLGF
+44 LVALLLPAAPMPTAV
-53 FAQPSAAQAQGGQG
+53 AQSASAG
-67 QVNSI
+67 VNSI
-72 IAVVNGDVV
+72 VAVVNGDVV

-87 SRRRLLALSSGL
+87 SRRRLLALSAGVSGD
-99 SADTGSQGND
+99 AGAQGGD

-127 RRVAVTD
+127 RRIPVTD
-134 QDIASSV
+134 QDIASSIT
-141 ANIESRNGLPPG
+141 NIESRNGLPPG
-153 GVRENLRRAGIEPRV
+153 GVVQNLRRAGIEPRV

-187 GAQANVSDAEV
+187 GEQATVSDAEV
-198 NEYLAAQRAKAGE
+198 NEYLNAQRARLGE
-211 PEFLV
+211 PEFLI
-216 SEIFIPIENP
+216 SEIFIPVENP
-226 GQEPQ
+226 GQEAQ

-243 RQGTP
+243 RQGVP

-255 FSQSQTAIQG
+255 FSQSQSAIQG

-273 DRFDPEVAAVLRQ
+273 DRFDTAVASILRQ

-305 SLRQKRISGRDLAT
+305 LLRDKRISGRDMAT
-319 LLNMRQVFLPFEGQV
+319 MLTMRQVFLPFEGQV

-339 TTQQLRQLERAQ
+339 TAQQLAQLQRAQ
-351 SLSEQARNCE
+351 TLSDQARGCE
-361 AMDAAARGSSRPAD
+361 AMDAAARGSPRPAD

-382 NINPPELR
+382 NVTPPELR
-390 ELLTSLPIGRASQ
+390 DLLSSLPIGRATQ

-414 MVCKRETVNL
+414 MVCSKETRNM
-424 AEATPQQARDI
+424 AEANPQQARDI

-440 TELLSRQL
+440 IELLSRQL
-448 QRDLRRRAQIEL
+448 QRDFRRRAQIEM
-460 RTGTPARPG
+460 RTNSVARPG

>member
-1 MIFTARVE
+1 MSYWATPPA
-9 EENNHDKE
+9 KGGKLQE
-17 AMMRARLTPEW
+17 ALMRAVMLSRKPY
-28 PCSPRRFQAGM
+28 
-39 ALARL
+39 LA
-44 CLVLLTLGF
+44 LVLLAALLMPAGTIPAAV
-53 FAQPSAAQAQGGQG
+53 AQSAGGS
-67 QVNSI
+67 VNSI
-72 IAVVNGDVV
+72 VAVVNGDVI
-81 TRSEID
+81 TRSEIE
-87 SRRRLLALSSGL
+87 SRRRLLALSAGV
-99 SADTGSQGND
+99 TGDAGAQGGD

-127 RRVAVTD
+127 RRILVTD

-141 ANIESRNGLPPG
+141 ANIESRNGLPQG
-153 GVRENLRRAGIEPRV
+153 GVVQNLRRAGIEPRV

-187 GAQANVSDAEV
+187 GEQANIPEAEA
-198 NEYLAAQRAKAGE
+198 NEFLAAQRARLGE

-216 SEIFIPIENP
+216 SEIFIPVENP
-226 GQEPQ
+226 GQEAQ

-243 RQGTP
+243 RQGVP
-248 FAMVAAQ
+248 FPMVAAQ
-255 FSQSQTAIQG
+255 FSQSQTAVQG

-273 DRFDPEVAAVLRQ
+273 DRFDPEVAKILRQ

-305 SLRQKRISGRDLAT
+305 LLRDKRISGRDMAT
-319 LLNMRQVFLPFEGQV
+319 MMTMRQVFLPFEGQV

-339 TTQQLRQLERAQ
+339 TAQQLAQLQRAQ
-351 SLSEQARNCE
+351 ALSEQARSCD
-361 AMDAAARGSSRPAD
+361 AMDAAARGSPRPSD

-390 ELLTSLPIGRASQ
+390 DLLGNLPIGRATQ
-403 PIISM
+403 PIISI

-414 MVCKRETVNL
+414 MVCSRETRNL
-424 AEATPQQARDI
+424 AEANPQQARDI

-440 TELLSRQL
+440 IELLSRQL
-448 QRDLRRRAQIEL
+448 QRDLRRRAQIEI
-460 RTGTPARPG
+460 RTNSAARPG

>member
-1 MIFTARVE
+1 MML
-9 EENNHDKE
+9 
-17 AMMRARLTPEW
+17 AMTFSRKPLL
-28 PCSPRRFQAGM
+28 
-39 ALARL
+39 ALA
-44 CLVLLTLGF
+44 LLAALLMHG
-53 FAQPSAAQAQGGQG
+53 APKPALAQAAGGS
-67 QVNSI
+67 VNSI
-72 IAVVNGDVV
+72 VAVVNGDVV
-81 TRSEID
+81 TRSEVE
-87 SRRRLLALSSGL
+87 SRRRLLALSAGM
-99 SADTGSQGND
+99 AGDTGAQGGD

-127 RRVAVTD
+127 RRVLVTD

-153 GVRENLRRAGIEPRV
+153 GVVQNLRRAGIEPRV

-187 GAQANVSDAEV
+187 GEQANIPEAEV
-198 NEYLAAQRAKAGE
+198 NEFLAAQRARLGE

-216 SEIFIPIENP
+216 SEIFIPVENP
-226 GQEPQ
+226 GQEAQ

-243 RQGTP
+243 RQGVP
-248 FAMVAAQ
+248 FPMVAAQ
-255 FSQSQTAIQG
+255 FSQSQSAIQG
-265 GAMDWMTA
+265 GAMDWMTG
-273 DRFDPEVAAVLRQ
+273 DRFDPAVASILKQ

-305 SLRQKRISGRDLAT
+305 LLRDRRVSGRDMAT
-319 LLNMRQVFLPFEGQV
+319 IMNMRQVFLPFEGQL

-339 TTQQLRQLERAQ
+339 TAQQLAQLQRAQ
-351 SLSEQARNCE
+351 TLSDQARGCE
-361 AMDAAARGSSRPAD
+361 AMDAAARGSPRPAD

-382 NINPPELR
+382 NITPPELR
-390 ELLTSLPIGRASQ
+390 DLLGSLPIGRATQ
-403 PIISM
+403 PIISV

-414 MVCKRETVNL
+414 MVCARETRNL
-424 AEATPQQARDI
+424 AEANPQQARDI

-440 TELLSRQL
+440 IELLSRQL
-448 QRDLRRRAQIEL
+448 QRDLRRRAQIEM
-460 RTGTPARPG
+460 RTNNAARPS

>member
-1 MIFTARVE
+1 MSFWATSPAIGG
-9 EENNHDKE
+9 NLQE
-17 AMMRARLTPEW
+17 ALMRAVGLSRKPLLALALL
-28 PCSPRRFQAGM
+28 AGM
-39 ALARL
+39 LMYGAQSP
-44 CLVLLTLGF
+44 VL
-53 FAQPSAAQAQGGQG
+53 AQAAGSS
-67 QVNSI
+67 VNSI
-72 IAVVNGDVV
+72 VAVVNGDVV
-81 TRSEID
+81 TRSEVE
-87 SRRRLLALSSGL
+87 SRRRLLALSAG
-99 SADTGSQGND
+99 ATGDVGAQGGD

-127 RRVAVTD
+127 RRVLVTD
-134 QDIASSV
+134 QDIANSV

-153 GVRENLRRAGIEPRV
+153 GVVQNLRRAGIEPRV

-187 GAQANVSDAEV
+187 GEQANVSDAEV
-198 NEYLAAQRAKAGE
+198 NEFLAAQRARLGE

-216 SEIFIPIENP
+216 SEIFIPVENP
-226 GQEPQ
+226 GQEAQ

-243 RQGTP
+243 RQGVP
-248 FAMVAAQ
+248 FSMVAAQ
-255 FSQSQTAIQG
+255 FSQSQSAIQG

-273 DRFDPEVAAVLRQ
+273 DRFDPAVANILRQ

-305 SLRQKRISGRDLAT
+305 LLRDKRVSGRDMAT
-319 LLNMRQVFLPFEGQV
+319 IMTMRQVFLPFEGQV

-339 TTQQLRQLERAQ
+339 TAQQLAQLQRAQ
-351 SLSEQARNCE
+351 TLSDQARGCE
-361 AMDAAARGSSRPAD
+361 AMDAAARGSPRPAD

-382 NINPPELR
+382 NITPPELR
-390 ELLTSLPIGRASQ
+390 ELLGSLPIGRATQ

-408 DGALIF
+408 DGALLF
-414 MVCKRETVNL
+414 MVCARETRNL
-424 AEATPQQARDI
+424 AEANPQQARDI

-440 TELLSRQL
+440 VELLSRQL
-448 QRDLRRRAQIEL
+448 QRDLRRRAQIEI
-460 RTGTPARPG
+460 RTNSAARPG

>member
-1 MIFTARVE
+1 MSYSATLPALGSKLQEALMR
-9 EENNHDKE
+9 
-17 AMMRARLTPEW
+17 AMMFSRKSYL
-28 PCSPRRFQAGM
+28 
-39 ALARL
+39 AL
-44 CLVLLTLGF
+44 LLFAALLMPGATIPAAM
-53 FAQPSAAQAQGGQG
+53 AQPAGGN
-67 QVNSI
+67 VNSI
-72 IAVVNGDVV
+72 VAVVNGDVI
-81 TRSEID
+81 TRSEIE
-87 SRRRLLALSSGL
+87 SRRRLLALSAGV
-99 SADTGSQGND
+99 AGDAGAQGGD

-127 RRVAVTD
+127 RRILVTD

-153 GVRENLRRAGIEPRV
+153 GVVQNLRRAGIEPRV

-187 GAQANVSDAEV
+187 GEQANVPDAEV
-198 NEYLAAQRAKAGE
+198 NEFLAAQRARLGE
-211 PEFLV
+211 PEFMV
-216 SEIFIPIENP
+216 SEIFIPVENP
-226 GQEPQ
+226 GQEAQ

-236 TDVIQRL
+236 TDIIQRL
-243 RQGTP
+243 RQGVP

-255 FSQSQTAIQG
+255 FSQSQSAIQG

-273 DRFDPEVAAVLRQ
+273 DRFDPEVANVLRQ

-305 SLRQKRISGRDLAT
+305 MLRDKRVSGRDMAT
-319 LLNMRQVFLPFEGQV
+319 IMTMRQVFLPFEGQV

-339 TTQQLRQLERAQ
+339 TAQQLAQLQRAQ
-351 SLSEQARNCE
+351 ALSDQARGCE
-361 AMDAAARGSSRPAD
+361 AMDAAARGSPRPAD

-390 ELLTSLPIGRASQ
+390 DLLGSLPIGRATQ

-408 DGALIF
+408 DGAQIF
-414 MVCKRETVNL
+414 MVCARENRNL
-424 AEATPQQARDI
+424 AEANPQQAREI

-440 TELLSRQL
+440 VELLSRQL
-448 QRDLRRRAQIEL
+448 QRDLRRRAQIEV
-460 RTGTPARPG
+460 RTNNNARAG